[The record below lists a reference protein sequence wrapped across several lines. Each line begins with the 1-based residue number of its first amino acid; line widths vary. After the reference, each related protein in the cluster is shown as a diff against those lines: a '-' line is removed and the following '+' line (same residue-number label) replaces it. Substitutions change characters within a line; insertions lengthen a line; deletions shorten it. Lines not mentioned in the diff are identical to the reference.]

1 MKATNIHRREFL
13 ATAGKCALAYS
24 AGIGVNDASAQPPAG
39 LTNIAAF
46 VLNTRYDAL
55 PPKALEWSKTA
66 ILDCLGVAVA
76 GRNEE
81 SSRIC
86 ADLARQEKAKE
97 EATIYGHGFKSSA
110 VQ

>member
-1 MKATNIHRREFL
+1 MNDSARGPDRRE
-13 ATAGKCALAYS
+13 CAE
-24 AGIGVNDASAQPPAG
+24 ASAS
-39 LTNIAAF
+39 IAAF
-46 VLNTRYDAL
+46 ALGTRYDAL
-55 PPKALEWSKTA
+55 PPKVLEWSKTA

-97 EATIYGHGFKSSA
+97 EAHDLRTRL
-110 VQ
+110 